1 MKALKVLI
9 ILVLSLGS
17 SSVFAQSVDRKNLRD
32 AMAQAFYNG
41 CIQGFMVTYENG
53 WYKRPEGETAESM
66 FAQIKAQCKKAAI
79 SYRKELE

>member
-1 MKALKVLI
+1 VNAIKTLI
-9 ILVLSLGS
+9 ILVLSLS
-17 SSVFAQSVDRKNLRD
+17 TLSVFAQPVDQKNLRD
-32 AMAQAFYNG
+32 AMAQSFYTG

-66 FAQIKAQCKKAAI
+66 FAQIKAQCKKAAV

>member
-1 MKALKVLI
+1 VKSVKTLIALA
-9 ILVLSLGS
+9 LSFGS
-17 SSVFAQSVDRKNLRD
+17 PSVFAQPVDRKNLRD
-32 AMAQAFYNG
+32 AMAQSFYTG